1 MKILIGTNNA
11 HKAQEI
17 RDMLPGFDIV
27 RPKEIGLDLDVDE
40 NGSSF
45 EENALIKA
53 KAFAD
58 ASGMVTLADDSGL
71 EVDCLNGE
79 PGIYSA
85 RYCPKPGADDADR
98 RNYLLENIRKCGA
111 EHPWT
116 ARFRCEIAVVFPGE
130 NKVLRASGTCEGEII
145 PEERGSNG
153 FGYDPIFYRPE
164 EKMTLSEMTEE
175 EKNAISHRGNAVMKI
190 KPFLMSYL

>member
-1 MKILIGTNNA
+1 MRILIGTNNA

-17 RDMLPGFDIV
+17 RDMLPDAEIV
-27 RPKEIGLDLDVDE
+27 RPKDIGLDLDVDE
-40 NGSSF
+40 NGQSF

-53 KAFAD
+53 QAFAE
-58 ASGMVTLADDSGL
+58 ASGMITLADDSGL

-85 RYCPKPGADDADR
+85 RYCPKPGADDRDR
-98 RNYLLENIRKCGA
+98 RQYLLENIRKSGA
-111 EHPWT
+111 PRPWT
-116 ARFRCEIAVVFPGE
+116 ARFRCEIAVVFPEG

-153 FGYDPIFYRPE
+153 FGYDPVFFKPE
-164 EKMTLSEMTEE
+164 LGKTLAELSEEQ
-175 EKNAISHRGNAVMKI
+175 KNAVSHRGNAIKKA
-190 KPFLMSYL
+190 KPFLTGV